1 MTNQKDAIGSPHSLD
16 MGGCHVPSNVSS
28 CVSAV
33 KRRILALDQ
42 GDFVNRQLYLPSSH
56 ILNSK
61 GKYLRPTLVLL
72 SAHAIGAD
80 PKEYIDLA
88 AAAELLHTSSLVHD
102 DIIDGDRTRRGVPA
116 VHVKYGKEAAILG
129 GDALIS
135 KAIQLSSAYGKQV
148 IYSMANA
155 ALEMCAGELLDYSF
169 YKGRKVPD
177 MDEYLEIARL
187 KSASLIGASCSSV
200 PIHAKD
206 KRAKEFYSFGL
217 NFGIAFQIK
226 DDISDI
232 KKEKASKRN
241 KPNIIISI
249 SKHEGISSREAAEK
263 AEVMMDRYTGEGL
276 SSIKSAKTRDML
288 SEYTE
293 LFYSY

>member
-1 MTNQKDAIGSPHSLD
+1 MIN
-16 MGGCHVPSNVSS
+16 VPSDVSRS
-28 CVSAV
+28 VSAV
-33 KRRILALDQ
+33 KRRIFALDKK
-42 GDFVNRQLYLPSSH
+42 DFINHELYLPSSH

-72 SAHAIGAD
+72 SAHSVGAD
-80 PKEYIDLA
+80 PKSYVDLA

-102 DIIDGDRTRRGVPA
+102 DIIDRDRTRRGVPA
-116 VHVKYGKEAAILG
+116 VHVKYGTEAAILG

-135 KAIQLSSAYGKQV
+135 KAIQLSSAYGKRV
-148 IYSMANA
+148 MDSMANA

-169 YKGRKVPD
+169 YKERKIPD
-177 MDEYLEIARL
+177 IAEYLEIARL

-200 PIHAKD
+200 PIHKQD

-232 KKEKASKRN
+232 NEEKRSKRN
-241 KPNIIISI
+241 KPNLIISI
-249 SKHEGISSREAAEK
+249 SKHEGLSNKEAADK
-263 AEVMMDRYTGEGL
+263 AEIIMDKYIREGL
-276 SSIKSAKTRDML
+276 SSIKSAKTRETL
-288 SEYTE
+288 SKYAE
-293 LFYSY
+293 LLYSY

>member
-1 MTNQKDAIGSPHSLD
+1 MMIN
-16 MGGCHVPSNVSS
+16 VPSDVSRS
-28 CVSAV
+28 VSAV
-33 KRRILALDQ
+33 KRRISALDRK
-42 GDFVNRQLYLPSSH
+42 DFINHELYLPSSH

-72 SAHAIGAD
+72 SAHSIGAD
-80 PKEYIDLA
+80 PKSYIDLA

-116 VHVKYGKEAAILG
+116 VHVKYGTEAAILG

-135 KAIQLSSAYGKQV
+135 KAIQLSSAYGKRV
-148 IYSMANA
+148 MDSMANA

-169 YKGRKVPD
+169 YKNRKIPD
-177 MDEYLEIARL
+177 IDEYLEIARL

-200 PIHAKD
+200 PIHKQD

-232 KKEKASKRN
+232 NDEKRSKRN
-241 KPNIIISI
+241 KPNLIISI
-249 SKHEGISSREAAEK
+249 SEHEGLSNKEAADK
-263 AEVMMDRYTGEGL
+263 AGMMMDKYIGEGL
-276 SSIKSAKTRDML
+276 ASIKSKKTRDML
-288 SEYTE
+288 SKYAE
-293 LFYSY
+293 LLYSY